1 MNHDLRSTASLERFP
16 KCLLEKHYV
25 VEAVSGKRHTLLG
38 RKLWPLRRSKLS
50 SGLLAQRQAS
60 SSKPAVLGVS
70 SVDEFLDR
78 LEPVY
83 PQMYPI

>member
-1 MNHDLRSTASLERFP
+1 MSSRQSPGSAIRCSVVSLSRCVGP
-16 KCLLEKHYV
+16 
-25 VEAVSGKRHTLLG
+25 
-38 RKLWPLRRSKLS
+38 PRRSKLS